1 MELNIQR
8 YTLPPENELR
18 IEVSPSQPAFLRL
31 LSGSAEIGGIEL
43 SDEKLYT
50 LYPSRQLAVFTW
62 YGAEL
67 ALSGGS
73 VSTSTISASAAPVSA
88 SSESGATTTD
98 GSSSLSSSSSSS
110 SSTQTIIPA
119 VVNVYSSADS
129 QIPLYANLHQRLE
142 ARRDEAK
149 LSSFNGPRVMIVGP
163 VDSGKSSLSRIL
175 LSYACRLGRSP
186 TFVDLDIGQ
195 GEISIPG
202 TISASPLD
210 RLCLSAEDGLVHTT
224 PIVFSFGHV
233 TPGEYV
239 PLYKNHVARLS
250 DIINRRMNNDEI
262 ARCSG
267 LVCNTMGWIDGEGY
281 EIIVDAIRTLMCDV
295 IVVMGNDRL
304 FAQLSTEVANI
315 KFPVATSAA
324 AIASGVASATKSVT
338 VVKLSRPGGVV
349 DRPTGYRRE
358 ARKAR
363 FKDYFYGSYR
373 LQGLPSQLSP
383 QVISVKF
390 DDVIILK
397 VGGPP
402 PDAGLVPIGKTSTL
416 SPLRTQ
422 IVNPGPALV
431 NHVLGVSFAT
441 NEAQVP
447 HMNVAGFVH
456 VRSVK
461 MDTKIMQI
469 MLPTGSQLP
478 YKYLILGSTVWVE
491 A

>member
-1 MELNIQR
+1 MEHNKEHNIQR
-8 YTLPPENELR
+8 FSLLSENELR

-31 LSGSAEIGGIEL
+31 LSGSAEIGGVEL
-43 SDEKLYT
+43 SEEKVYT

-62 YGAEL
+62 YGAEVS
-67 ALSGGS
+67 LSGG
-73 VSTSTISASAAPVSA
+73 TISNTIASITAPITNTNTNTSDNT
-88 SSESGATTTD
+88 SIDTSINLQIT
-98 GSSSLSSSSSSS
+98 
-110 SSTQTIIPA
+110 PA
-119 VVNVYSSADS
+119 VVNVYCSSDS
-129 QIPLYANLHQRLE
+129 QIPIYANLHQRLE

-149 LSSFNGPRVMIVGP
+149 LAGIHGPRVLVVGP
-163 VDSGKSSLSRIL
+163 IDSGKSSLCRIL

-210 RLCLSAEDGLVHTT
+210 RLCLSAEDGLVHCT

-233 TPGEYV
+233 SPGDYV
-239 PLYKNHVARLS
+239 PLYKNHVSRLS
-250 DIINRRMNNDEI
+250 EIVNRRMNNDEI

-267 LVCNTMGWIDGEGY
+267 LICNTMGWIDGAGY
-281 EIIVDAIRTLMCDV
+281 EIIVDAVKSLQCD
-295 IVVMGNDRL
+295 IIIVMGNDRL

-315 KFPVATSAA
+315 KFPVIASSSN
-324 AIASGVASATKSVT
+324 ASGVSSSTKSVT

-349 DRPTGYRRE
+349 DRPIGYRRE
-358 ARKAR
+358 ARKSR
-363 FKDYFYGSYR
+363 FKDYFYGSYKV
-373 LQGLPSQLSP
+373 QGLPSQLSP

-397 VGGPP
+397 VGGAIA
-402 PDAGLVPIGKTSTL
+402 DAGLVPIGKTSTL

-422 IVNPGPALV
+422 TVNPGPALV

-461 MDTKIMQI
+461 TDTRIMQVMI
-469 MLPTGSQLP
+469 PTGTQLP
-478 YKYLILGSTVWVE
+478 YKYLILGSTIWVE

>member
-8 YTLPPENELR
+8 YTLAAENELR
-18 IEVSPSQPAFLRL
+18 IEVSPTQPAFLRL
-31 LSGSAEIGGIEL
+31 LSGSAEIGGVEL

-50 LYPSRQLAVFTW
+50 LYPSRQLAVFSW
-62 YGAEL
+62 YGAEI
-67 ALSGGS
+67 ALSGG
-73 VSTSTISASAAPVSA
+73 TISGSTASISAAPVSA
-88 SSESGATTTD
+88 SSESSVSATD
-98 GSSSLSSSSSSS
+98 GAAGSAAPQN
-110 SSTQTIIPA
+110 TPTIIPA

-149 LSSFNGPRVMIVGP
+149 LSSFNGPRVIIVGP

-202 TISASPLD
+202 SISASPLD
-210 RLCLSAEDGLVHTT
+210 RLCLSAEDGYIHST
-224 PIVFSFGHV
+224 PIVFSFGHT
-233 TPGEYV
+233 TPGDFV

-250 DIINRRMNNDEI
+250 DIVNRRMNNDEI

-267 LVCNTMGWIDGEGY
+267 LICNTMGWIDGEGY
-281 EIIVDAIRTLMCDV
+281 EIIVDAIKTLMCDV

-324 AIASGVASATKSVT
+324 AISSGVASSMKSVT

-349 DRPTGYRRE
+349 DRAVGYRRE

-363 FKDYFYGSYR
+363 FKDYFYGSYK
-373 LQGLPSQLSP
+373 LQGIPSQLSP
-383 QVISVKF
+383 QVVSVKF

-397 VGGPP
+397 VGGAAA
-402 PDAGLVPIGKTSTL
+402 DAGLVPIGKTSTL

-456 VRSVK
+456 IRSVK
-461 MDTKIMQI
+461 MDTRILQV
-469 MLPTGSQLP
+469 MLPTGTQLP
-478 YKYLILGSTVWVE
+478 YKYLILGSTIWVE